1 MRLMGLILKQV
12 LPPVVFLWQVAAC
25 TAFPSVE
32 PPVSDNTAV
41 RGLAAQAHADLEAGR
56 VAGAAAGLERA
67 LRIEP
72 RNPRLW
78 LELAR
83 VRLAQGDSRQAESLA
98 TRALS
103 FAGGDNRLRAI
114 GWGLI
119 SEARQGRGDDAGAM
133 EADKRR
139 SEYER

>member
-1 MRLMGLILKQV
+1 MMSVRKPLLLLV
-12 LPPVVFLWQVAAC
+12 APLWVAAC
-25 TAFPSVE
+25 AILPSAE
-32 PPVSDNTAV
+32 PPVSDHAAV
-41 RGLAAQAHADLEAGR
+41 RGLATQARADLEAGR
-56 VAGAAAGLERA
+56 VSSAAAALERA

-83 VRLAQGDSRQAESLA
+83 MRLMQGDSAQAEGLA

-103 FAGGDNRLRAI
+103 FAGGDNRLRAA
-114 GWGLI
+114 GWQVVAE
-119 SEARQGRGDDAGAM
+119 SRMARGDEDGAA

-139 SEYER
+139 REYEH